1 MFDTENGSTNSQLTS
16 DIADMLK
23 QVRLNGPA
31 ANLNAPTNVPSTS
44 NSLNLSSSA
53 PEANLMSVALRRE
66 NPVGKDNEVGTG
78 AKNSGSGTAALPQA
92 GTRGAVPMAVSPI
105 AQSPGPI
112 TAEGAPVRT
121 PITVLR
127 EQQAQY
133 SKPGDPN
140 DPKYRMGT
148 GQRILGTLANFASGF
163 AGHGGSPVYV
173 GPGAL
178 NHRYYQDEALRRENL
193 ENVTRQLAEQHRV
206 DPDQTGAKPNLG
218 DTSQNEGTAQPA
230 NKDSFQSAPDQTSP
244 LPTDTIFPRTR
255 ARAIF
260 ASLRNARTQPSY
272 FFTAKHGET
281 NQRIGSHDGQN
292 WEFMHDDDQTTSP

>member
-1 MFDTENGSTNSQLTS
+1 MSFENIGSVSGNVGVTPSSTRE
-16 DIADMLK
+16 DIAEMVK
-23 QVRLNGPA
+23 HNRINGP
-31 ANLNAPTNVPSTS
+31 
-44 NSLNLSSSA
+44 
-53 PEANLMSVALRRE
+53 SV
-66 NPVGKDNEVGTG
+66 KMTG
-78 AKNSGSGTAALPQA
+78 AGASGLQSGTAALPQA
-92 GTRGAVPMAVSPI
+92 ETRGAVPMAVPPI
-105 AQSPGPI
+105 AQSPGPVN
-112 TAEGAPVRT
+112 AEGAPVRT

-127 EQQAQY
+127 EQQAQL

-140 DPKYRMGT
+140 APNYRMGT

-206 DPDQTGAKPNLG
+206 DPDQTGAKTNSGGGLK
-218 DTSQNEGTAQPA
+218 DAATAQPA
-230 NKDSFQSAPDQTSP
+230 NKDSFQPAPDQTSP
-244 LPTDTIFPRTR
+244 LPTDTIFPRTP

-272 FFTAKHGET
+272 RFTAKHGET

-292 WEFMHDDDQTTSP
+292 WEFIHGPDQTTSA